1 MNARSIDHHK
11 YADDTQLL
19 DSDSPENIS
28 SVSSKLENC
37 INDVKTWMVSNK
49 LKLNGDKTELLVTG
63 TKHFLGKLDTPPK
76 LNIDESEV
84 QRSECVRN
92 LGVFMD
98 PTLSMRNHISTV
110 CQSANYELR
119 KIASIRKYL
128 TFAAVVQLVS
138 SLVLSRLDYCNAL
151 FVGLPDTQLD
161 RLQNVQNNAAR
172 MIFRRS
178 KRHHITPLLMKLHWL
193 PVKYRV
199 EYKIATLAFRKF
211 ENTLPVY
218 LADLL
223 NEEVRER
230 VTRTSSEKRLTPP
243 PLSRNKTT
251 DKRAFSI
258 AAPDIWNSL
267 PSSLRDSR
275 TLEGF
280 KRALKTHLFQ
290 RAFREE

>member
-1 MNARSIDHHK
+1 MSYSI
-11 YADDTQLL
+11 
-19 DSDSPENIS
+19 N
-28 SVSSKLENC
+28 
-37 INDVKTWMVSNK
+37 
-49 LKLNGDKTELLVTG
+49 
-63 TKHFLGKLDTPPK
+63 
-76 LNIDESEV
+76 
-84 QRSECVRN
+84 
-92 LGVFMD
+92 
-98 PTLSMRNHISTV
+98 
-110 CQSANYELR
+110 
-119 KIASIRKYL
+119 SIRKYL